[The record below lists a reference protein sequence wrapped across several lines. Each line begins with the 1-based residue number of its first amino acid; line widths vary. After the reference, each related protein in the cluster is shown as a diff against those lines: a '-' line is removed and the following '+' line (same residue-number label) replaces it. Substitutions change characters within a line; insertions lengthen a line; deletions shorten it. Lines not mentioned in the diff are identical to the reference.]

1 MKYRF
6 FFICLVSTI
15 CLGQTAAQDTRNVP
29 EVPYEWSNVPI
40 VGGGFVDGIVFHPT
54 DRNVRFCRTDMGGA
68 YRWDSTSQR
77 WVAIQDYLSM
87 ADSNLQ
93 GVESIAVDPQDSRS
107 VYLACG
113 TYTGNRNAAI
123 CYSRDGGYSFTRVD
137 VPFTM
142 GGNENGRGN
151 GERMMVDPINGNI
164 IYMGTRMHGLWKS
177 SDRILYI
184 TYADTPGPSQ
194 MTDGAVW
201 KYDIKKRKWSDISSF
216 NGSLN
221 V

>member
-54 DRNVRFCRTDMGGA
+54 DRNVRFCRTDMGG
-68 YRWDSTSQR
+68 
-77 WVAIQDYLSM
+77 
-87 ADSNLQ
+87 
-93 GVESIAVDPQDSRS
+93 
-107 VYLACG
+107 
-113 TYTGNRNAAI
+113 
-123 CYSRDGGYSFTRVD
+123 
-137 VPFTM
+137 
-142 GGNENGRGN
+142 NENGRGN

-177 SDRILYI
+177 SDRGECWQRVYVGTHGRGIV
-184 TYADTPGPSQ
+184 TGVP
-194 MTDGAVW
+194 
-201 KYDIKKRKWSDISSF
+201 K
-216 NGSLN
+216 
-221 V
+221 